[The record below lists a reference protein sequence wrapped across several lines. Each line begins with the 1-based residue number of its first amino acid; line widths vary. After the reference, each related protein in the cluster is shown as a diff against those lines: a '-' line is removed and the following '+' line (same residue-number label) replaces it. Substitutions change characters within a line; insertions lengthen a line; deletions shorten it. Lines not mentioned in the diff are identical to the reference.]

1 MGMSEKVSL
10 NIGDAAPNFTAES
23 TLGRITL
30 NDYKGKKSVVLYFY
44 VKDMTPGCTIQSIG
58 MKDHIERIRA
68 LGGEVIGVS
77 SDGLESHK
85 RFASKYG
92 LNFPLVSDVDN
103 SISKLYGVFNEE
115 KMRAR
120 RVTFIIDK
128 DGIIRHIMN
137 RVDVDKHAND
147 VIDILSKMQQ

>member
-1 MGMSEKVSL
+1 MSERRGL
-10 NIGDAAPNFTAES
+10 NIGDAAPDFTAES

-30 NDYKGKKSVVLYFY
+30 SDYKGKKSIVLYFY

-58 MKDHIERIRA
+58 MKDSIERIRA

-77 SDGLESHK
+77 SDDLESHK

-103 SISKLYGVFNEE
+103 RISKMYGVFNEE
-115 KMRAR
+115 KGRAR

-128 DGIIRHIMN
+128 DGMIRHIMN
-137 RVDVDKHAND
+137 RVDVNDHAGD
-147 VIDILSKMQQ
+147 VIDILAKIQRQ